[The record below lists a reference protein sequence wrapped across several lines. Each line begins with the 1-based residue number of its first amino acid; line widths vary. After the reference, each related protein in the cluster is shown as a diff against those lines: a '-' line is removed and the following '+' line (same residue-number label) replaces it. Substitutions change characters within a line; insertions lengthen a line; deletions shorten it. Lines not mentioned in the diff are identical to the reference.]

1 MVVRGQPKEHASS
14 AAHQESQVL
23 VLALDEALEHGRDV
37 AVHPHLL
44 QCHLTREL
52 VLMLMLTTHLFCLF
66 ISVVYDLSILQ
77 LALWDEAVGHV
88 RRNQVHVLQMV
99 IDQVHIL
106 SAQWVPHSVEW
117 LLAARHVHRWDL

>member
-1 MVVRGQPKEHASS
+1 
-14 AAHQESQVL
+14 
-23 VLALDEALEHGRDV
+23 
-37 AVHPHLL
+37 
-44 QCHLTREL
+44 
-52 VLMLMLTTHLFCLF
+52 MLMLTTHLFCLF

-88 RRNQVHVLQMV
+88 RRNQVHILQMV